1 MRDYINN
8 IQVNLKSALSVA
20 LVSLP
25 LGIALAVAS
34 GVSPIIGVITG
45 IWASIVA
52 AIFGSSNYNI
62 VGAASG
68 LIAIIA
74 PFVAI
79 FGDGK
84 VALLAFMSGF
94 FILLIQFFKLEKYLT
109 YIPSSVMYGF
119 SLGIA
124 LVVGLGQLAAALGMD
139 KNKLSEGRELHF
151 LAKNLEPLRHLDQ
164 VYLPALV
171 LFIFSFGL
179 LFLLSK
185 ILPKIPAVVIVAPI
199 GILVGYITDLMFRN
213 GMGNIKLD
221 TLQSSFG
228 TLEFQL
234 FNLPKIS
241 EINPAD
247 FFNPILLQAAFV
259 VAIIAS
265 LETLITAKLADKMT
279 GTKFVAGKE
288 LQGLGLANIVSGLF
302 GGLPA
307 TGVFLRTGLNIKNGA
322 THKVSQL
329 LSGIF
334 TLVLALLFLPAFN
347 YLPLAVIAAIL
358 VKVSLGL
365 IELKELKRYLDFDKA
380 SLTVAILVAGITLI
394 EDASIGVLVGVA
406 ISLLLFVDKL
416 SKGEFE
422 ATFNVQN
429 KIIECTHG
437 NCFTCSSKEV
447 DVIVYSIEGI
457 MAYVDAGKHRE
468 NFEKMENM
476 ASLKTVIIR
485 MRDLFYLDLDGLD
498 LLEEAVLEL
507 RKKSKTVLITAACQ
521 QVEIVL
527 HRSSIFEKMYK
538 DGLVFSKTANALYSL
553 GFKDEDLGASQTTK
567 VITAEELAVSG

>member
-1 MRDYINN
+1 MTDYINN
-8 IQVNLKSALSVA
+8 IQANLRSAVSVA

-68 LIAIIA
+68 LIAVIA
-74 PFVAI
+74 PFIANYE
-79 FGDGK
+79 GK
-84 VALLAFMSGF
+84 NSTIALALLAFMSGC

-124 LVVGLGQLAAALGMD
+124 MVVALGQLAASLGMD
-139 KNKLSEGRELHF
+139 KNKLTAGKELGF
-151 LAKNLEPLRHLDQ
+151 LAKNLEPLKHLDQ
-164 VYLPALV
+164 VYLPALAV
-171 LFIFSFGL
+171 FVFCFGL
-179 LFLLSK
+179 LFLISK
-185 ILPKIPAVVIVAPI
+185 LLPKIPAVVIVAPVGVLI
-199 GILVGYITDLMFRN
+199 GYIANSM
-213 GMGNIKLD
+213 NIKLD
-221 TLQSSFG
+221 TLQSQFG
-228 TLEFQL
+228 SLEFQL
-234 FNLPKIS
+234 FNLPKIT
-241 EINPAD
+241 EVNITD
-247 FFNPILLQAAFV
+247 FFSPLLFQAAFV

-288 LQGLGLANIVSGLF
+288 LQGLGLANIVSGLV

-380 SLTVAILVAGITLI
+380 NLMVAILVAGITLI
-394 EDASIGVLVGVA
+394 EDASIGVLAGVA

-422 ATFNVQN
+422 ATFNVKN

-437 NCFTCSSKEV
+437 NCFNCSSNEV

-457 MAYVDAGKHRE
+457 MAYVDAPKHRE

-507 RKKSKTVLITAACQ
+507 RRKSKTVLITAACQ